1 MQTPDSSSQALRQLI
16 SALLLAADGPLK
28 VDAIV
33 QLVGEAAD
41 DEEWPERVDSKAVD
55 QALKQLSDDVSV
67 NFGVELVEVAGGWRF
82 RTKPSFGPLV
92 RRLWPERK
100 LRLSKAALE
109 ALAVIAYRQPCTRAD
124 VESVRGVDCGGVV
137 RSLLEKGLLKI
148 SGKSEDVGRP
158 LLYRTTPL
166 FLETFSLKSIS
177 SLPTLRSIEELEA
190 EEAAR
195 LQAEADPAVA
205 ARFAS
210 LNQEHAVKSAEDVTL
225 AKGLTELHRDTDAT
239 DDSTDEVVPTKLGE
253 KNDRGAD
260 H

>member
-1 MQTPDSSSQALRQLI
+1 MQTPDNNIHALRQLL

-33 QLVGEAAD
+33 QLLGEAVD
-41 DEEWPERVDSKAVD
+41 DEEWPERVDSQTVERT
-55 QALKQLSDDVSV
+55 LNELSEDVSAT
-67 NFGVELVEVAGGWRF
+67 FGVELVEVAGGWRF
-82 RTKPSFGPLV
+82 RTKSSFGPLV

-210 LNQEHAVKSAEDVTL
+210 LNQEPAVPPTAGATREQAGVEQSQDVYSN
-225 AKGLTELHRDTDAT
+225 
-239 DDSTDEVVPTKLGE
+239 DDSSDEVTASRQ
-253 KNDRGAD
+253 DDTAD
-260 H
+260 VNTGD